1 MDTKCSL
8 TLDTVRFLNMD
19 ARIACNPIT
28 SLYAVK
34 PTDQERSSQQ
44 NENSQ
49 NITEIKTLVLRLS
62 QLTQVR
68 RQASHAS
75 FARRMVI
82 LGIVSA
88 VPA

>member
-1 MDTKCSL
+1 
-8 TLDTVRFLNMD
+8 MD

-49 NITEIKTLVLRLS
+49 NITEILERELS
-62 QLTQVR
+62 TR
-68 RQASHAS
+68 
-75 FARRMVI
+75 I
-82 LGIVSA
+82 I
-88 VPA
+88 